1 MSRLYPILFFFQN
14 RFLSRRWDS
23 FHSPYLF
30 KLFTYCCDD
39 QNDFD
44 DFPFIEQKRKS
55 LLRSGDKIKR
65 IDYGTG
71 KENKNLTTE
80 ELISK
85 IARRSLSL
93 PFQCRFLY
101 RLMKLMKP
109 KVILEFGTSLGI
121 TASYMAKG
129 SVESMVITVEGD
141 PGLVEKAI
149 EVFSELETGN
159 IQIVNSTFEDYL
171 HDGLQEIT
179 SIDFLFLDG
188 NHKSGPLISYYQ
200 ALRPKFNS
208 STIVMVDDIYWSKDM
223 QEGWATLIKMPEVT
237 QSVDCYHF
245 GLLFFNPDFLDK
257 ENHMIKLPLK
267 SFL

>member
-1 MSRLYPILFFFQN
+1 MSRTYLILSFFQHKF
-14 RFLSRRWDS
+14 RSRRWDT

-39 QNDFD
+39 QNNFRDFKL
-44 DFPFIEQKRKS
+44 IEEKRKS
-55 LLRSGDKIKR
+55 FLRSRDKIQR

-71 KENKNLTTE
+71 KENKNPVAE

-101 RLMKLMKP
+101 RLMQFMKP

-129 SVESMVITVEGD
+129 SVEGKVITVEGD
-141 PGLVEKAI
+141 PGLAERAK
-149 EVFSELETGN
+149 EVFGKLDIRS

-171 HDGLQEIT
+171 RDGLQEIT

-200 ALRPKFNS
+200 ALRPKFHSN
-208 STIVMVDDIYWSKDM
+208 TIVMVDDIYWSKDM
-223 QEGWATLIKMPEVT
+223 HEGWATLINMNEVT
-237 QSVDCYHF
+237 QSVDCFHF
-245 GLLFFNPDFLDK
+245 GLLFFRSDFLNK
-257 ENHMIKLPLK
+257 ENHLSHLPI
-267 SFL
+267 